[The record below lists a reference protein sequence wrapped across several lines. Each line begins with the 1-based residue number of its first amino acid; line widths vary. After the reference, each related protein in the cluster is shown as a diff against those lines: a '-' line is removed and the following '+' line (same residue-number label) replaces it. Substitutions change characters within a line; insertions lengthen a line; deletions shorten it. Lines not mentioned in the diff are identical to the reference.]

1 MILNWLPVP
10 PDFPGSL
17 RKALDTKDSAERLD
31 KLASL
36 AQFRLGF
43 VETIQ
48 LGRAL
53 SELVLK
59 PMRGFSHL
67 RLAILAS
74 STVDHLAPAIR
85 VAGLRR
91 GLLIDVYVGA
101 YGQYRQEVLDAST
114 PLNQVAPQMV
124 LFSLTARELIAKIP
138 LTASASEADEAIMQ
152 SVDELRQLW

>member
-17 RKALDTKDSAERLD
+17 RKALDTTDSAERLD

-36 AQFRLGF
+36 AQYRLSF

-67 RLAILAS
+67 RLTNPGLVDSRPFGAS
-74 STVDHLAPAIR
+74 NPSRWTAAR
-85 VAGLRR
+85 VADRCLCRSIWAISTGGAGRQHPSSPSRPANGAVLSDGSRANRQNPNHSERVRSRR
-91 GLLIDVYVGA
+91 GDYAVG
-101 YGQYRQEVLDAST
+101 
-114 PLNQVAPQMV
+114 
-124 LFSLTARELIAKIP
+124 
-138 LTASASEADEAIMQ
+138 
-152 SVDELRQLW
+152 